1 MENIKKDLLD
11 FRTMAVLFGLKTLKS
26 ENYNFE
32 IYFIKMKNY
41 LFLILFVTLN
51 VNSQWQPAGDKIKT
65 LWGENIDPQNVLKEY
80 PRPIL
85 MRENWKNLNG
95 LWNYTITKKGES
107 KPAYYNDK
115 ILVPFAIESSLSG
128 VQKRISKDEELWYHQ
143 DFEIPRDWRKKEI
156 ILHFG
161 AVDWESELWINDQ
174 KVGLHKGGYDP
185 FSFNISPYLN
195 KGLNQKLELR
205 VWDPTDDGFQPR
217 GKQIENPKG
226 IWYTPVSGIWQT
238 VWIEPVNSKYITNI
252 HTTTNIDDSSILV
265 KTFKSYDSE
274 NDLMEF
280 VLKENE
286 RVVSKTIVKADLETK
301 LYIKTPKLW
310 SPESPFLY
318 DLEIKLISKG
328 KVIDNIVTY
337 FGMRKISIKNDING
351 TRRMMLNNK
360 EYFQFGTL
368 DQGWWPDGLYTA
380 PSDDALK
387 FDILKTKEFGFN
399 MIRKHVKVE
408 PARWYYHADKIGMLV
423 WQDMPNGE
431 KIGKP
436 KWERNKF
443 FNGEEFI
450 PSFES
455 EMNFKS
461 EWKSIMNFLY
471 SNPSIVCWVPF
482 NEAWGQ
488 FKTKEIS
495 QLTKNFDPSRLVNAA
510 SGGNYYNVGDITDI
524 HNYPEPR
531 MLFYDPDRSNV
542 LGEFGGIGLAI
553 ENHLWQKDK
562 NWGYVKYK
570 SSEKATDEYINFA
583 NQLLE
588 MVHKGFSGAIYTQIT
603 DVEGEVNG
611 LITYDRKIIKLDI
624 NRVKEINRK
633 VIEELPAEFIRIPPS
648 L

>member
-1 MENIKKDLLD
+1 
-11 FRTMAVLFGLKTLKS
+11 MAVLFGLKTLKS

-51 VNSQWQPAGDKIKT
+51 INSQWQPAGDKIKT

-205 VWDPTDDGFQPR
+205 VWDPTDNGFQPR

-252 HTTTNIDDSSILV
+252 HTKTNIDDSSILV

-337 FGMRKISIKNDING
+337 FGMRKISVKKDVNG

-443 FNGEEFI
+443 FNGEEFV

-461 EWKSIMNFLY
+461 EWKRIMNFLY

-510 SGGNYYNVGDITDI
+510 SGGNYYKVGDITDI

>member
-1 MENIKKDLLD
+1 
-11 FRTMAVLFGLKTLKS
+11 MAVLFGLKTLKS

-265 KTFKSYDSE
+265 KTFKSCDSE

-337 FGMRKISIKNDING
+337 FGMRKISIKKDING

-443 FNGEEFI
+443 FNREEFV

-461 EWKSIMNFLY
+461 EWKRIMNFLY

>member
-443 FNGEEFI
+443 FNGEEFV

-461 EWKSIMNFLY
+461 EWKRIMNFLY

-488 FKTKEIS
+488 FKTKEVS

-510 SGGNYYNVGDITDI
+510 SGGNYYKVGDITDI

>member
-1 MENIKKDLLD
+1 
-11 FRTMAVLFGLKTLKS
+11 MAVLFGLKTLKL

-337 FGMRKISIKNDING
+337 FGMRKISIKKDING

-461 EWKSIMNFLY
+461 EWKRIMNFLY

-488 FKTKEIS
+488 FKTKEVS

-510 SGGNYYNVGDITDI
+510 SGGNYYKVGDITDI